1 MMVIL
6 GIGITSI
13 QNKKELYIVARFYM
27 KCPFCGGEMVLGHI
41 QPIGL
46 RSAFWLP
53 DNVGIK
59 NLGPGFLTVD
69 KIKHVGGHIIGEAT
83 NFGVLSTSLTDSL
96 LCQKCS
102 LLITK
107 LKNQ

>member
-1 MMVIL
+1 
-6 GIGITSI
+6 
-13 QNKKELYIVARFYM
+13 M
-27 KCPFCGGEMVLGHI
+27 KCPFCGEEMVLGHI

-59 NLGPGFLTVD
+59 DLGPGFLTAN
-69 KIKHVGGHIIGEAT
+69 KIKHVGGHIIGEST
-83 NFGVLSTSLTDSL
+83 NFGVLSASLTDSF

>member
-1 MMVIL
+1 
-6 GIGITSI
+6 
-13 QNKKELYIVARFYM
+13 M

-41 QPIGL
+41 QPMGL

-69 KIKHVGGHIIGEAT
+69 KIKHVGGHIVGEAT
-83 NFGVLSTSLTDSL
+83 NFGLLSASLTDSF

-107 LKNQ
+107 LKDQ